1 MSQIIPG
8 ITSRVDMRNELGAMS
23 LHCKEYFLSS
33 QSNSCSVLLSLK
45 KKKKKLVFLA
55 ESVHMPLSSQ
65 YSNSYFSE

>member
-45 KKKKKLVFLA
+45 KKKKKACVFGRVSA
-55 ESVHMPLSSQ
+55 HAFVFTVQ
-65 YSNSYFSE
+65 